1 MPDNFFTMASVYST
15 EITSESIPSDNPIHQ
30 RLLRPYVL
38 APDYVKGNLL
48 EVGCGEGRGIDWLLP
63 AITSYTAID
72 KIAPVIEQ
80 LQKKYPQAKFLSG
93 NIPPLSVFADNS
105 FDSLVSFQVIEHIKD
120 DRLFLKEIN
129 RVLKPGGIALITTP
143 NRPYSL
149 SRNPW
154 HIREYTARE
163 LTDLA
168 KTIFSHV
175 TMKGIAG
182 NDKVMEYHH
191 RNKKSVDK
199 LMRWDVLDLQH
210 KLPASLLRIPYEFM
224 NRLNRNKL
232 KESDDQLVMSITQ
245 EDYLLTDDAPHA
257 LDLFLIVQK

>member
-1 MPDNFFTMASVYST
+1 MPDNFFIMASIYTT

-30 RLLRPYVL
+30 RLLKPYVL
-38 APDYVKGNLL
+38 APDYVKGDLL

-63 AITSYTAID
+63 AVTSYTAID
-72 KIAPVIEQ
+72 KLAPVINM
-80 LQKKYPQAKFLSG
+80 LQQKYPKSKFLSG
-93 NIPPLSVFADNS
+93 NIPPLSAFADNS
-105 FDSLVSFQVIEHIKD
+105 FDTVVSFQVIEHIQD
-120 DRLFLKEIN
+120 DKLFLKEIH

-154 HIREYTARE
+154 HIREYTAQE

-168 KTIFSHV
+168 KNFFSKV
-175 TMKGIAG
+175 IMNGITG
-182 NDKVMEYHH
+182 NDKVMEYHQ
-191 RNKKSVDK
+191 RNKKSVDRM
-199 LMRWDVLDLQH
+199 MRWDIFNLQS
-210 KLPASLLRIPYEFM
+210 KLPASILRIPYEFM

-245 EDYLLTDDAPHA
+245 QDYLLTEDASHS